1 MYYGHFHILLNETIQ
16 TRKKVL
22 FLTQKMLFDYT
33 WTYLLFFETNM
44 YLSNNTWSDS
54 PLSKLAILVLFST
67 FSYYLNPRHSLL
79 WPPVYVVIIVTIILA
94 ISSGLP
100 EEGTSTSNRVKTVD
114 SRARKRSAS
123 TASRMVSHHLGQK
136 MRVTISQ
143 VGLSFT
149 S

>member
-1 MYYGHFHILLNETIQ
+1 MRPY
-16 TRKKVL
+16 
-22 FLTQKMLFDYT
+22 FLV
-33 WTYLLFFETNM
+33 
-44 YLSNNTWSDS
+44 DS
-54 PLSKLAILVLFST
+54 
-67 FSYYLNPRHSLL
+67 YEEED
-79 WPPVYVVIIVTIILA
+79 YVVIIVTIILA